1 MRLLATKRF
10 HLYRPL
16 LTTSL
21 NKHPKSKALH
31 LKRNILDY
39 LPHRPPFRFLTEVLT
54 ITDEYALGQWVLDG
68 TEDFFEGHFPN
79 QPLLP
84 GVLITESLA
93 QLAGFI
99 PQSAVIIDTDKND
112 ITEQTPR
119 PFKLAQIEMRFE
131 KSVSPPLSLTLEA
144 KLERTLG
151 LLWLF
156 NVQAKLGDDSVA
168 RGSLTLSLSSTRA
181 HT

>member
-1 MRLLATKRF
+1 L
-10 HLYRPL
+10 H
-16 LTTSL
+16 
-21 NKHPKSKALH
+21 KHPKAKALH
-31 LKRNILDY
+31 LKQDILDY
-39 LPHRPPFRFLTEVLT
+39 LPHRPPFRFLTEVLSL
-54 ITDEYALGQWVLDG
+54 TDEYALGQWVLDG

-99 PQSAVIIDTDKND
+99 PQAAAIIDADNTN
-112 ITEQTPR
+112 IAEQTPR
-119 PFKLAQIEMRFE
+119 SFRLAQIEMRFE

-144 KLERTLG
+144 KVERTLG
-151 LLWLF
+151 SLWLF

-168 RGSLTLSLSSTRA
+168 RGSLTLSLPSTRA
-181 HT
+181 DT

>member
-1 MRLLATKRF
+1 M
-10 HLYRPL
+10 
-16 LTTSL
+16 
-21 NKHPKSKALH
+21 H
-31 LKRNILDY
+31 LKQDILDY
-39 LPHRPPFRFLTEVLT
+39 LPHRPPFRFLTEVLSL
-54 ITDEYALGQWVLDG
+54 TDEYALGQWVLDG

-99 PQSAVIIDTDKND
+99 PQAAAIIDADNTN
-112 ITEQTPR
+112 IAEQTPR
-119 PFKLAQIEMRFE
+119 SFRLAQIEMRFE

-144 KLERTLG
+144 KVERTLG
-151 LLWLF
+151 SLWLF

-168 RGSLTLSLSSTRA
+168 RGSLTLSLPSTRA
-181 HT
+181 DT